1 MLLEIQSFSLIDIV
15 QDPEGV
21 KWELGLFIFGWENG
35 ISCAGTGIHQKKK
48 TVENGNGM
56 IRFEQDS
63 P

>member
-35 ISCAGTGIHQKKK
+35 ISCAGTGIHQKKNSRK
-48 TVENGNGM
+48 WEWHDK
-56 IRFEQDS
+56 I
-63 P
+63 